1 MKKDIFYIGK
11 EDNELN
17 VLKYAQKYN
26 KEYECILKN
35 DFSMTKNLEILLQLQ
50 LIETSPEVVVI
61 DVDSLKYIDN
71 PDEVVEFVNSLR
83 YTINCSVVILAVNY
97 SYDSNLVSIFR
108 KKGYDQFIFNKILG
122 LQLQELEQVLNN
134 LF

>member
-71 PDEVVEFVNSLR
+71 LNEVVEFVNSLR
-83 YTINCSVVILAVNY
+83 DTINCSVVILAVNY
-97 SYDSNLVSIFR
+97 SYDSNLVSMFR
-108 KKGYDQFIFNKILG
+108 NYDYEKFVFNNILG
-122 LQLQELEQVLNN
+122 LQLQELEQILNN